1 VVLQKQVSQ
10 TTASSGD
17 TLTYTLNLTVL
28 STTANNV
35 QVTDTLPANMTFVG
49 FGAVA
54 GASTNQVGQVLSWNW
69 PSLSPGN
76 YQVTYS
82 AKVNDLVTG
91 GTVLLNNA
99 QLTYQGGLPQNS
111 SVSVTVL
118 AQYTVKVAVYN
129 EAGELVKEIM
139 VKRLSQPVDRF
150 SLLQSADITSLHGVV
165 YVTVKGTQI
174 ASWDGT
180 NQVGDPVTNGKYY
193 VKVDNVDSL
202 GVVTS
207 VSQLVMVSRSIA
219 RITVNIYNE
228 AGEVVRH
235 LFSYADDPNNNPL
248 SDVQLSTSV
257 IRPSLT
263 GAPNGTVAITSS
275 NGMTLIWDGKS
286 DSGSIVT
293 NGHYQV
299 EVHSVDGTGGEQV
312 ITRGVVVRSGNTL
325 ITDGNVFAGP
335 NILKEGVTSTL
346 IQVRSSVN
354 YTLTARL
361 YNTAGEVVK
370 QPVTGKT
377 GSNQV
382 TLDVNGMAS
391 GLYFVATDLT
401 DSNGGF
407 AGRKVTQIVVQH

>member
-1 VVLQKQVSQ
+1 
-10 TTASSGD
+10 
-17 TLTYTLNLTVL
+17 
-28 STTANNV
+28 
-35 QVTDTLPANMTFVG
+35 
-49 FGAVA
+49 
-54 GASTNQVGQVLSWNW
+54 
-69 PSLSPGN
+69 
-76 YQVTYS
+76 
-82 AKVNDLVTG
+82 
-91 GTVLLNNA
+91 
-99 QLTYQGGLPQNS
+99 
-111 SVSVTVL
+111 
-118 AQYTVKVAVYN
+118 
-129 EAGELVKEIM
+129 

-391 GLYFVATDLT
+391 GLYFVMVDLT
-401 DSNGGF
+401 NTQGGV
-407 AGRKVTQIVVQH
+407 AAHQVTQIAIQR